1 MYKYGIVVI
10 GYKNIEGIKRLLGAL
25 SRADYEQDNVKLIIS
40 IDHSGDDSIKKVADA
55 FCWEF
60 GDKYVMTFP
69 ERLGLREHVLRCGDY
84 LNTYDLDVL
93 AVFEDDVMPAK
104 DYYRFTKAATEKYI
118 NNENIAGLS
127 LYTNR
132 INFSVMGNFI
142 PVKND
147 GDNFFI
153 QSAQSRGQ
161 VWFRKQW
168 NAFRE
173 WYNEQTGVESSYLLP
188 RRVVSWPETSWKK
201 YYIKYCVE
209 KNKYF
214 VYPYISYSTCF
225 GDVGNHVKQQRT
237 DLQVQLS
244 NAHAKEF
251 HLADFD
257 DNALKY
263 DVFFENQTLYQYCN
277 VEKEDLL
284 VDLYGD
290 HVETN
295 KKYILTKKKL
305 PYRVIKS
312 WGDRLI
318 PHEMNLIYDVA
329 GNDIFLYETD
339 QNGEFFDLPQRI
351 VPRTKMQ
358 IYFDI
363 LDRWMASE
371 EQGIDLE
378 QLFLKKQLQHI
389 AIYGYGKL
397 GKHLYNRLK
406 NTSVQVDYYID
417 QNTVSESE
425 GIKIIKASDDLP
437 AVDGIIVTPV
447 MEFETIKTELEQK
460 QRAVILS
467 IEDIFE

>member
-1 MYKYGIVVI
+1 MYRYGIVVI

-25 SRADYEQDNVKLIIS
+25 SKADYDHDDVKLIIS
-40 IDHSGDDSIKKVADA
+40 IDHSGDDSIKKIADA
-55 FCWEF
+55 FCWDF

-118 NNENIAGLS
+118 NNENIAGIS

-132 INFSVMGNFI
+132 INFSVMENFI
-142 PVKND
+142 PVQNG

-161 VWFRKQW
+161 IWFRKQW
-168 NAFRE
+168 NEFRK
-173 WYNEQTGVESSYLLP
+173 WYNEQTGIESSYLLP

-201 YYIKYCVE
+201 YYIKYCVV

-214 VYPYISYSTCF
+214 AYPYISYSTCF

-244 NAHAKEF
+244 NAHAEAF
-251 HLADFD
+251 HLVDFD

-263 DVFFENQTLYQYCN
+263 DVFFENQNLYHYCN

-290 HVETN
+290 HVETD

-312 WGDRLI
+312 WGNKLV

-329 GNDIFLYETD
+329 GDDIFLYETD
-339 QNGEFFDLPQRI
+339 YNGELFNLPQRST
-351 VPRTKMQ
+351 PKTKMQ
-358 IYFDI
+358 VYFDI
-363 LDRWMASE
+363 LDRWMAWE
-371 EQGIDLE
+371 EQGTGLE
-378 QLFLKKQLQHI
+378 QLFLQRQLQHI

-406 NTSVQVDYYID
+406 NTSVQVDYFID
-417 QNTVSESE
+417 QNAVP
-425 GIKIIKASDDLP
+425 GVKDVKIIKASDLLP
-437 AVDGIIVTPV
+437 AVDAVIVTPV
-447 MEFETIKTELEQK
+447 MEFEAIKTYLEQK
-460 QRAVILS
+460 QIAAVLS

>member
-1 MYKYGIVVI
+1 M
-10 GYKNIEGIKRLLGAL
+10 
-25 SRADYEQDNVKLIIS
+25 
-40 IDHSGDDSIKKVADA
+40 
-55 FCWEF
+55 
-60 GDKYVMTFP
+60 
-69 ERLGLREHVLRCGDY
+69 
-84 LNTYDLDVL
+84 
-93 AVFEDDVMPAK
+93 
-104 DYYRFTKAATEKYI
+104 
-118 NNENIAGLS
+118 
-127 LYTNR
+127 
-132 INFSVMGNFI
+132 
-142 PVKND
+142 
-147 GDNFFI
+147 
-153 QSAQSRGQ
+153 
-161 VWFRKQW
+161 
-168 NAFRE
+168 
-173 WYNEQTGVESSYLLP
+173 
-188 RRVVSWPETSWKK
+188 
-201 YYIKYCVE
+201 
-209 KNKYF
+209 
-214 VYPYISYSTCF
+214 
-225 GDVGNHVKQQRT
+225 
-237 DLQVQLS
+237 QVQLS
-244 NAHAKEF
+244 NANAKEF

-257 DNALKY
+257 DNAMKY
-263 DVFFENQTLYQYCN
+263 DVFFENQTIYHYCN

-284 VDLYGD
+284 VDLYRD

-467 IEDIFE
+467 IEDFFE